1 MDLNDVSEFVVMYF
15 CLVFSLSVHEAS
27 HALTAERCGDPTARL
42 LGRVTLNPIKHI
54 DPIGTVLMPMLMFF
68 TGLPYLFGWAKPV
81 PYNPRNL
88 KNFQRDPV
96 LIALA
101 GPFSNLIITVV
112 FIFLM
117 RVFLTAVVGME
128 GLQENYAVEIL
139 WQLGKMM
146 ISINLLLM
154 LFNLI
159 PVPPLDGSALLSYV
173 LPESGKQMLDSIGP
187 FGILIAI
194 FISSRLLSGP
204 LNYLMEKAFLLVT
217 YGFVPS

>member
-1 MDLNDVSEFVVMYF
+1 MDPDFIARFITQYF
-15 CLVFSLSVHEAS
+15 CLIFSLSVHEAA

-42 LGRVTLNPIKHI
+42 LGRVTLNPVKHV

-68 TGLPYLFGWAKPV
+68 TQLPYLFGWARPV

-101 GPFSNLIITVV
+101 GPFSNLVIAIVS
-112 FIFLM
+112 ILLM
-117 RVFLTAVVGME
+117 RVLLSAVGGID
-128 GLQENYAVEIL
+128 GLQQNYALEIL
-139 WQLGKMM
+139 GQLGLMM
-146 ISINLLLM
+146 IFINLLLM

-159 PVPPLDGSALLSYV
+159 PIPPLDGSALLGYI
-173 LPESGKQMLDSIGP
+173 LPESGKQMIASIGP

-194 FISSRLLSGP
+194 FISSRFLSGP
-204 LNYLMEKAFLLVT
+204 LNFLMDKALLLVT